1 MAPLG
6 ALTQAWTAA
15 EASLPLGW
23 RVAGLCFSM
32 TVGSTAQPAFVDH
45 VGRRGGSQ
53 GYVERAARNGRADAQ
68 TDALRHSA

>member
-23 RVAGLCFSM
+23 QMTGLYRFDELW
-32 TVGSTAQPAFVDH
+32 VGLAQRPQS
-45 VGRRGGSQ
+45 R
-53 GYVERAARNGRADAQ
+53 
-68 TDALRHSA
+68 